1 MQNFDEDMGEL
12 FLKASTEI
20 RLKSLE
26 DDWDK
31 IKNGLVP
38 DPVLL
43 PAIESRVNTQNYYRE
58 VVIAFLLLGIFTVS
72 SVVFRDRKINKM
84 IFVIQ
89 SGHNQTTGSGNKPA
103 LIYEKRAQKLET
115 GRVIKP
121 SKSFT
126 TMPAEGVVTDN
137 RFESNHL
144 TKLAPVNRE
153 WFIQIGFERTLFP
166 QNIVT
171 KQIEQPKEK
180 TSGRGIY
187 AGIIA
192 GPQISQTKQQG
203 FGNAGL
209 SGGLIAGFHLNE
221 KISIESGLVI
231 SNKQFSSS
239 GEFFDMSKISASMPS
254 GMKLL
259 QINSKSTVLEIPLD
273 LNYKLCKLKKGR
285 LFAAGG
291 LSSYIIISEHNQYQ
305 ASVNGINEMISGNY
319 SGNQSYFAAAAK
331 VGAGYEWNAGNGLNL
346 RVNPYVLIPL
356 KTIGMGSM
364 PVVSAGIYLGILFP
378 IIK

>member
-20 RLKSLE
+20 RLRFLE

-43 PAIESRVNTQNYYRE
+43 PAAESRVNTQNYYRE
-58 VVIAFLLLGIFTVS
+58 VVIAFLLIGILTVS
-72 SVVFRDRKINKM
+72 SIVFRDHNVNKM
-84 IFVIQ
+84 ISVIQ
-89 SGHNQTTGSGNKPA
+89 SGHNQTAGSGNKPA
-103 LIYEKRAQKLET
+103 LTYEKRAQKKP
-115 GRVIKP
+115 GHVIKS

-126 TMPAEGVVTDN
+126 TVPAEDVVSNN

-144 TKLAPVNRE
+144 IKLTPVSRE
-153 WFIQIGFERTLFP
+153 WFIHVDFDRTIFP
-166 QNIVT
+166 QNIIANPV
-171 KQIEQPKEK
+171 EQPKEK
-180 TSGRGIY
+180 KEGKGIY
-187 AGIIA
+187 VGIIA

-203 FGNAGL
+203 FGNSGISAGL
-209 SGGLIAGFHLNE
+209 VAGFHLN
-221 KISIESGLVI
+221 KRISIETGLVI

-239 GEFFDMSKISASMPS
+239 GEYFDMSKISASMPS

-259 QINSKSTVLEIPLD
+259 QIHSKSTVLEIPLD
-273 LNYKLCKLKKGR
+273 LNYELFKLKKGR

-291 LSSYIIISEHNQYQ
+291 LSSYVITSEHNQYQ

-331 VGAGYEWNAGNGLNL
+331 VGAGYEWNAGHGLNL

-364 PVVSAGIYLGILFP
+364 PVVSAGIYLGVLFP